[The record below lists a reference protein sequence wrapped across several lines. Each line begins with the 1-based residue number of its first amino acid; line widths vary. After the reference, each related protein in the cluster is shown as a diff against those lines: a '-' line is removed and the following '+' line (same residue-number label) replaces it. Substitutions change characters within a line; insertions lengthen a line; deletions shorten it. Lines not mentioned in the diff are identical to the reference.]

1 MKKIIFLIAFLS
13 SFLMNAQRFDWV
25 ATAGYEG
32 IANSYNGAI
41 AIARDSQGNLYTLDS
56 ANAAQQC
63 QGMTANPAGGT
74 SIFLYKFN
82 SSGEIIYIKPI
93 GTNFKPLNVVVGE
106 NDNVYVL
113 GSLMGTNEIQIN
125 NQTLIDTENRNYIFK
140 LDADGNL
147 IWKVK
152 NNVSF
157 GNFTEASML
166 LFSNNHIYF
175 QTGGLSISK
184 LDTAGQFVSTLTADA
199 FTSTTS
205 ATGVFFRGAGVLS
218 NGDLVFS
225 ATSRG
230 TITYGTNVL
239 TPTYNSFLHVA
250 MLTMRTT
257 ENLGFVWANYIDG
270 LRDPDKNVIPM
281 AVGND
286 DGIYLGLQI
295 SGTVT
300 AGSDTIISENTSGT
314 TIGGILK
321 LDDDGNK
328 IWVKST
334 TNNLHSWSFLNNPD
348 GSGIL
353 CGGQIFGFQPIAL
366 GATSLNPLN
375 GNSFIT
381 KIDYNGAFQNSF
393 AFSEGPIGSYVR
405 SLATNNLGVFY
416 VGGILNN
423 STSPLFSCV
432 SREGN
437 TGLYLAKFTEQP
449 DTAPQPYVSSEGNIL
464 TASPSFSG
472 TIQWFLDDD
481 VIVGATGQTYNATE
495 SGNYKVSYSYVTAC
509 TKTSAILDFEFF
521 NSGCWQTLS
530 AGGGQTLA
538 IKPDGTLWGWGENAS
553 GQLGD
558 GTNASNPIPIQI
570 GSDTNWLKVSTNT
583 DHTLGIKTDGTLW
596 AWGDNLYG
604 QVGDGTNINKTTPV
618 QIGTDTNWKAVE
630 AGILHSIALK
640 TDGTIWSWG
649 ANMFHQLGD
658 ETSINR
664 NFPAQV
670 GTDNDWASINSN
682 SSHTMAIKTNGT
694 LWSWGGNSDGQ
705 LGDGTIVFR
714 SYPVQVGTDSNWLKT
729 STGGG
734 FTVAIKNN
742 GTLWSWGDN
751 IVGQLGNGTTTDQLL
766 PVQVGTGTDWDSIST
781 GYFFAIAL
789 KTDGTLWG
797 WGLNTYGYLGN
808 GGSTDALFPIPI
820 GNSTDWHSIDSA
832 INHTS
837 ALKNDGSLSAWGVNN
852 AGGLGDGTTI
862 GKNTVTPISCPGLEF
877 NFTHQK
883 IATGN
888 NYSLFVC
895 EDGTVKATGL
905 NTRGQLGTGNN
916 DNTTTAVAI
925 SGLTDVI
932 SVSAMDQYSLFL
944 KSDGTVWATGYN
956 EFGQLGNGTTVDTNV
971 PVQIPGLSGIV
982 KIIAG
987 YYDSLFLKN
996 DGTVWGCGRNFSGEL
1011 GNGNALQ
1018 QNTPQQVMNVSNV
1031 IDIAGGDGHSM
1042 FLQSNGTVK
1051 SCGGNQDGALGLG
1064 NIGWQAQITPTLVNI
1079 QNVVS
1084 IGAGFR
1090 QSIFVKL
1097 DGTVWASGNNQYGK
1111 LGFGGTEPQW
1121 SPGQV
1126 NNLTAIVSATGG
1138 GYQTLYLKND
1148 GTVWGTG
1155 YNSFGE
1161 LGNGTNIEYN
1171 PLAVQVLNI
1180 TNANNITTSR
1190 FYHSLIATNDNKF
1203 YAFGANS
1210 GGFGNG
1216 TIENST
1222 IPVLIM
1228 ENCVLLSTE
1237 IFESNAFTIYPNPS
1251 SGILNVSSN
1260 KLQDVSIEIYD
1271 LDGRIVFSDK
1281 NFNTQRTIDIQ
1292 HLQSGMYLVK
1302 LIADEISY
1310 TQKIIKY

>member
-1 MKKIIFLIAFLS
+1 MHS
-13 SFLMNAQRFDWV
+13 QRFDWV

-56 ANAAQQC
+56 ANATQQC
-63 QGMTANPAGGT
+63 QGMTANPAGAT

-82 SSGEIIYIKPI
+82 ALGEIIYIKPI

-106 NDNVYVL
+106 SDNVYVL

-125 NQTLIDTENRNYIFK
+125 NETLIDTENRNYIFK
-140 LDADGNL
+140 LDPDGNL

-152 NNVSF
+152 NFVSF
-157 GNFTEASML
+157 GNFKEASML

-175 QTGGLSISK
+175 QSDALSISK
-184 LDTAGQFVSTLTADA
+184 LNTAGEFVATLTADA
-199 FTSTTS
+199 FTSDTS
-205 ATGVFFRGAGVLS
+205 ANGVFFRGAGVLS

-225 ATSRG
+225 AISRG
-230 TITYGTNVL
+230 TITYGANVFA
-239 TPTYNSFLHVA
+239 PTYNSFLHVA
-250 MLTMRTT
+250 MLTIRTT
-257 ENLGFVWANYIDG
+257 ESLGFVWGTYVNG
-270 LRDPDKNVIPM
+270 LRDPDLNSIPM
-281 AVGND
+281 TVGND

-295 SGTVT
+295 SGTVA

-314 TIGGILK
+314 TVGGILK
-321 LDDDGNK
+321 LDADGNK

-334 TNNLHSWSFLNNPD
+334 TNNVHSWSFLNNPD

-353 CGGQIFGFQPIAL
+353 CGGQVFGFQPIAL
-366 GATSLNPLN
+366 GQTSVNPLN
-375 GNSFIT
+375 GNSFIA
-381 KIDYNGAFQNSF
+381 KIGYNGIFQNSF
-393 AFSEGPIGSYVR
+393 SFSEGPIGSYVR
-405 SLATNNLGVFY
+405 SLATDNLGVFY

-437 TGLYLAKFTEQP
+437 TGLYLGKLTEQP
-449 DTAPQPYVSSEGNIL
+449 DTAPQPFISSEGNTLI
-464 TASPSFSG
+464 ASPSFQG
-472 TIQWFLDDD
+472 NIQWFLDDEP
-481 VIVGATGQTYNATE
+481 IIGATNQTYNATE

-509 TKTSAILDFEFF
+509 TKTSAVLDFKFF

-538 IKPDGTLWGWGENAS
+538 IKPDGSLLGWGENAS
-553 GQLGD
+553 SQLGD
-558 GTNASNPIPIQI
+558 GTNASNPIPAQI
-570 GSDTNWLKVSTNT
+570 GTDIDWLKVSTNT
-583 DHTLGIKTDGTLW
+583 YHTLAIKTDGTLW
-596 AWGDNLYG
+596 AWGGNEYG
-604 QVGDGTNINKTTPV
+604 QVGDGTNSDKNTPV

-630 AGILHSIALK
+630 AGIMHSIALK

-658 ETSINR
+658 GTSINR

-705 LGDGTIVFR
+705 LGDGTTIFR
-714 SYPVQVGTDSNWLKT
+714 ASPVQVGTDSNWLKA

-766 PVQVGTGTDWDSIST
+766 PVQVGTATDWSSIST
-781 GYFFAIAL
+781 GYFFSIAL
-789 KTDGTLWG
+789 KNNGALWG
-797 WGLNTYGYLGN
+797 WGLNSNGQLGN
-808 GGSTDALFPIPI
+808 VSGSDALFPIPI

-832 INHTS
+832 TNHTS

-862 GKNTVTPISCPGLEF
+862 GKNTPTGIGCPGLEF
-877 NFTHQK
+877 TFAHQK
-883 IATGN
+883 IAAGN
-888 NYSLFVC
+888 NFSVFVC
-895 EDGTVKATGL
+895 EDGTVKATG
-905 NTRGQLGTGNN
+905 NNASGQLGIGNN
-916 DNTTTAVAI
+916 INTLTSVTVN
-925 SGLTDVI
+925 GLTDVI
-932 SVSAMDQYSLFL
+932 AVAARYAHTLFL
-944 KSDGTVWATGYN
+944 KSDGTVWGSGYN
-956 EFGQLGNGTTVDTNV
+956 EFGQLGIGTTEDTNI
-971 PVQIPGLSGIV
+971 PVQIPNLSGIV
-982 KIIAG
+982 KISAG
-987 YYDSLFLKN
+987 YYDSLFLKK

-1018 QNTPQQVMNVSNV
+1018 QNTPQQVINVSNV

-1042 FLQSNGTVK
+1042 FLQSNGTVR

-1064 NIGWQAQITPTLVNI
+1064 NIGWQAQITPTLVDI

-1084 IGAGFR
+1084 IGVGFR
-1090 QSIFVKL
+1090 QSIFVKQ
-1097 DGTVWASGNNQYGK
+1097 DGTVWASGINTYGK
-1111 LGFGGTEPQW
+1111 LGFGGTDSQW

-1126 NNLTAIVSATGG
+1126 NNLTGIIGATGAQ
-1138 GYQTLYLKND
+1138 YHTLYLKND

-1155 YNSFGE
+1155 FNAYGQ
-1161 LGNGTNIEYN
+1161 LGDGTTIDQGT
-1171 PLAVQVLNI
+1171 AVQVLNI
-1180 TNANNITTSR
+1180 TNANSIAVSSY
-1190 FYHSLIATNDNKF
+1190 YHSLIASNDNKF

-1216 TIENST
+1216 TIANSNV
-1222 IPVLIM
+1222 PVLIM
-1228 ENCVLLSTE
+1228 EDCVLLSTE
-1237 IFESNAFTIYPNPS
+1237 NIEANAFTIYPNPS
-1251 SGILNVSSN
+1251 SGILNIASDKLENVS
-1260 KLQDVSIEIYD
+1260 VEIYD
-1271 LDGRIVFSDK
+1271 LNVRVVFSEK
-1281 NFNTQRTIDIQ
+1281 NFNPQKAIDIQ

-1302 LIADEISY
+1302 LIDDEISY